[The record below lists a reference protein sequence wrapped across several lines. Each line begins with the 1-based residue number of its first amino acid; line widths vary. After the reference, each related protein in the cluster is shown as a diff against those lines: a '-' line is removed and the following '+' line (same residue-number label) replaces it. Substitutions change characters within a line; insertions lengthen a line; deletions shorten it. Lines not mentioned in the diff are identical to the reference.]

1 MDRRIELLSFVRGLE
16 EVAIVELHQVARV
29 LEETPFSNKM
39 VPRHVLRIQG
49 ALVKR
54 LNIHWL

>member
-16 EVAIVELHQVARV
+16 EVAIVELHQVV
-29 LEETPFSNKM
+29 CVQEENPLSNKM
-39 VPRHVLRIQG
+39 VPGHVLRIQG

-54 LNIHWL
+54 LNFHWL